1 MSAEEGNMEE
11 GEEEELLSQSESMDE
26 QTETPSQPTDTEQ
39 PAAKKTRKTAKKAA
53 DTVPKKTVNQN
64 PKKGTSD
71 PCLCCG
77 ECCAKGQLAVKC
89 VICSLWAHKTCL
101 KMPDAVYKSLDQQF
115 RETGL
120 GYWVCRP
127 CQNFSQRVKFE
138 FCEIKE
144 KQVETDKRVDCHERR
159 LNDHDRERDEMKEM
173 MRQMAEKLEREQE
186 RMERTLEE
194 ELRERESRRLNL
206 VLHGVPEP
214 RQDIKE
220 PKDRMEADK
229 EECERIFG
237 GMRARTRKD
246 QIRFCRRVGERGQDP
261 RPMVIGLYSEGDKRH
276 VLEKS
281 RDLRNTMYES
291 VSVVPDLTRSQRQGE
306 KRLREEADRRNQ
318 ELPAEDRDK
327 NLKWIVVGSR
337 GEKRIIKGTEREDYG
352 GSTRGGGRG
361 RGDTGGGY
369 NTRGRGGYNPGT
381 AGDRSD
387 EERAIAGG
395 NGQKSQNTAG
405 GEMVYVETVQHN
417 SGAPGGITAP
427 LGLETTAP
435 GGPSS
440 AQPSYNN
447 GQQGT
452 HNSGYNNSGN
462 NYNTRNGRGY
472 NNIYNN
478 SIGYG
483 RGNNY
488 GGNRGQYS
496 SNNHGQN
503 SNYSGGASGYN
514 GGGGSGWS
522 GNNNGPGNNNY
533 NGGGWSSN
541 NYGNGNGYNNGS
553 NNTSNNNNSNNG
565 NGYGHNRGYNNS
577 NNGNGGRDGNGGG
590 ERPWQEVGAR
600 RKERQP
606 AENGTNREQQ
616 GMARTD
622 EEEIAWGTGPLPE
635 PIGNKQRERLGSK
648 RNRSWDEDEERDN
661 RRPRS

>member
-1 MSAEEGNMEE
+1 MEE
-11 GEEEELLSQSESMDE
+11 GEEEEFLSQSESTDE
-26 QTETPSQPTDTEQ
+26 QQETASQPPDSEP
-39 PAAKKTRKTAKKAA
+39 PAAKKGRKTTKKTA
-53 DTVPKKTVNQN
+53 DAVSKKTVNQN

-115 RETGL
+115 RDTGL

-138 FCEIKE
+138 FGEIKE
-144 KQVETDKRVDCHERR
+144 KQVETDRRVDVHERR
-159 LNDHDRERDEMKEM
+159 LNDHEKERDEMKEM
-173 MRQMAEKLEREQE
+173 MRQMSERLEREQE

-553 NNTSNNNNSNNG
+553 NNNSNNNNSNNG

>member
-1 MSAEEGNMEE
+1 MEE
-11 GEEEELLSQSESMDE
+11 GEEEEFLSQSESTDE
-26 QTETPSQPTDTEQ
+26 QQETASQPPDSEP
-39 PAAKKTRKTAKKAA
+39 PAAKKGRKTTKKTA
-53 DTVPKKTVNQN
+53 DAVSKKTVNQN

-115 RETGL
+115 RDTGL

-127 CQNFSQRVKFE
+127 CQNFSQRVRFE
-138 FCEIKE
+138 FGEIKE
-144 KQVETDKRVDCHERR
+144 KQVETDRRVDVHERR
-159 LNDHDRERDEMKEM
+159 LNDHEKERDEMKEM
-173 MRQMAEKLEREQE
+173 MRQMSERLEREQE

-553 NNTSNNNNSNNG
+553 NNNSNNNNSNNG

>member
-1 MSAEEGNMEE
+1 MTCV
-11 GEEEELLSQSESMDE
+11 LLYVS
-26 QTETPSQPTDTEQ
+26 
-39 PAAKKTRKTAKKAA
+39 
-53 DTVPKKTVNQN
+53 
-64 PKKGTSD
+64 
-71 PCLCCG
+71 
-77 ECCAKGQLAVKC
+77 
-89 VICSLWAHKTCL
+89 
-101 KMPDAVYKSLDQQF
+101 
-115 RETGL
+115 
-120 GYWVCRP
+120 
-127 CQNFSQRVKFE
+127 
-138 FCEIKE
+138 
-144 KQVETDKRVDCHERR
+144 
-159 LNDHDRERDEMKEM
+159 
-173 MRQMAEKLEREQE
+173 
-186 RMERTLEE
+186 
-194 ELRERESRRLNL
+194 
-206 VLHGVPEP
+206 
-214 RQDIKE
+214 
-220 PKDRMEADK
+220 
-229 EECERIFG
+229 
-237 GMRARTRKD
+237 
-246 QIRFCRRVGERGQDP
+246 
-261 RPMVIGLYSEGDKRH
+261 
-276 VLEKS
+276 
-281 RDLRNTMYES
+281 S
-291 VSVVPDLTRSQRQGE
+291 VSLIAT
-306 KRLREEADRRNQ
+306 KFWYILK
-318 ELPAEDRDK
+318 K

-553 NNTSNNNNSNNG
+553 NNNSNNNNSNNG

>member
-1 MSAEEGNMEE
+1 MEE

-381 AGDRSD
+381 AGDRSE
-387 EERAIAGG
+387 EERGCARG
-395 NGQKSQNTAG
+395 NGQNTAG

-553 NNTSNNNNSNNG
+553 NNNSNNNNSNNG